1 MTTTRSLS
9 PNSTGHGSHKQAW
22 TMTLMLVAL
31 YMLNWADK
39 AVLGIVAQPLKDEFG
54 FTAAQIGL
62 AGSLFYL
69 TFSLGGFLAGPLNRW
84 MGLRWALVVMA
95 VVWAASML
103 PMVFAASFAVL
114 IASRCL
120 LGLGEGPNSALANTA
135 AFSWFPEEKR
145 GLPAAAITS
154 GGSIAK
160 IAFAP
165 ILAIVTST
173 FGWRAA
179 FITLAIAALIWVPI
193 WMALWRP
200 GPYGADDRTKGTTG
214 TDPVTRAANRTSL
227 RRAMLTPT
235 FIGGFFAATAMYA
248 IAAMV
253 ITWLPSYLEVGLG
266 YSRVTAGSLLA
277 VPSIAAFVCLL
288 SVSALTDRA
297 VSRGANV
304 RLMRAVIPAIGLVIC
319 GLSLIAVPYIGSA
332 VLVVVLISVGYGLGM
347 GILPQLNAVMSM
359 IFPRHQVAGGLGI
372 FLALTSFG
380 PLVAPYLSGLIID
393 GATNPA
399 AGYATAFQAIGV
411 VAVAGAVIALLAV
424 NPARDRAHTAQ

>member
-9 PNSTGHGSHKQAW
+9 STATNKGSSSQAW
-22 TMTLMLVAL
+22 TMTLMLAAL

-39 AVLGIVAQPLKDEFG
+39 AVLGIIAQPLKDEFG
-54 FTAAQIGL
+54 FSAAQIGL

-69 TFSLGGFLAGPLNRW
+69 TFSLGGFLAGPLNRRL
-84 MGLRWALVVMA
+84 GLRWALVAMA

-103 PMVFAASFAVL
+103 PMIFAASFAVL
-114 IASRCL
+114 IACRCV

-165 ILAIVTST
+165 ILAAVTSA

-179 FITLAIAALIWVPI
+179 FITLAVAALLWIPVWI
-193 WMALWRP
+193 ALWRP
-200 GPYGADDRTKGTTG
+200 GPYGAPESRSSVTERDSTTK
-214 TDPVTRAANRTSL
+214 AANRASL
-227 RRAMLTPT
+227 LRGILTPT

-266 YSRVTAGSLLA
+266 YSRVAAGSLLA
-277 VPSIAAFVCLL
+277 VPSIAALVCVL
-288 SVSALTDRA
+288 SLSALTDRA
-297 VSRGANV
+297 LIRGSSV
-304 RLMRAVIPAIGLVIC
+304 RIMRAVIPATGLAIC
-319 GLSLIAVPYIGSA
+319 GLSLIAVPYVSSA
-332 VLVVVLISVGYGLGM
+332 VFVVILFSVGYGMGM
-347 GILPQLNAVMSM
+347 SILPQLNAVMSM
-359 IFPRHQVAGGLGI
+359 IFPRHQVASGLGI

-380 PLVAPYLSGLIID
+380 PLIAPYVSGLIID
-393 GATNPA
+393 GAVNPA
-399 AGYATAFQAIGV
+399 DGYAAAFQAIGV
-411 VAVAGAVIALLAV
+411 VAVVGAIIALFTV
-424 NPARDRAHTAQ
+424 HPVRDRVLTR

>member
-1 MTTTRSLS
+1 MTTTKSLS
-9 PNSTGHGSHKQAW
+9 PTTGAGTHKQAW

-84 MGLRWALVVMA
+84 LGLRWALVIMA

-145 GLPAAAITS
+145 GLPAAAIIS

-165 ILAIVTST
+165 ILAVVTST

-179 FITLAIAALIWVPI
+179 FITLAISALVWVPI

-200 GPYGADDRTKGTTG
+200 GPYGEQTDTG
-214 TDPVTRAANRTSL
+214 KKVRQDPGMRAANRASL
-227 RRAMLTPT
+227 RRTMLTPT

-266 YSRVTAGSLLA
+266 YSRVAAGSMLA
-277 VPSIAAFVCLL
+277 FPSIAGFVWML
-288 SVSALTDRA
+288 SISALTDRA
-297 VSRGANV
+297 VSRGASV
-304 RLMRAVIPAIGLVIC
+304 RLMRAVIPTLGLVIC
-319 GLSLIAVPYIGSA
+319 GLTLVAVPYIGSA
-332 VLVVVLISVGYGLGM
+332 VLVVVFISIGYGLGL

-372 FLALTSFG
+372 FLALTSLG
-380 PLVAPYLSGLIID
+380 PLVAPYITGLIID
-393 GATNPA
+393 GAADPA
-399 AGYATAFQAIGV
+399 AGYATAFQAIGA
-411 VAVAGAVIALLAV
+411 VAVTGAVIALLAV
-424 NPARDRAHTAQ
+424 NPTRDRAHVDQ

>member
-9 PNSTGHGSHKQAW
+9 PDSTGTGSHKQAW

-84 MGLRWALVVMA
+84 MGLRWALVLMA

-200 GPYGADDRTKGTTG
+200 GPYGEQRNTANKARQ
-214 TDPVTRAANRTSL
+214 DPATRAANRASL
-227 RRAMLTPT
+227 RRTMLTPT

-288 SVSALTDRA
+288 SASALIDRA
-297 VSRGANV
+297 ISRGANV

-332 VLVVVLISVGYGLGM
+332 VLVVALVSIAYGLGI

-372 FLALTSFG
+372 FLALTSLG
-380 PLVAPYLSGLIID
+380 PLVAPYVSGLIID

-399 AGYATAFQAIGV
+399 DGYATAFQTIGV
-411 VAVAGAVIALLAV
+411 VAVIGAVIALLAV
-424 NPARDRAHTAQ
+424 NPVRDRAHAHQ

>member
-1 MTTTRSLS
+1 
-9 PNSTGHGSHKQAW
+9 
-22 TMTLMLVAL
+22 MTLMLVAL

-39 AVLGIVAQPLKDEFG
+39 AVLGIVAQPLKEELG

-62 AGSLFYL
+62 ASSLFYL

-165 ILAIVTST
+165 VLALVTSV

-193 WMALWRP
+193 WLALWRP
-200 GPYGADDRTKGTTG
+200 GPFGAERRTGATEKA
-214 TDPVTRAANRTSL
+214 PAARAANRASL
-227 RRAMLTPT
+227 RRAIVTRT
-235 FIGGFFAATAMYA
+235 FIGGFLAAAAMYA

-266 YSRVTAGSLLA
+266 YSRVAAGSLLA

-288 SVSALTDRA
+288 SVSALIDRA
-297 VSRGANV
+297 VSRGTNV
-304 RLMRAVIPAIGLVIC
+304 RLMRVVIPALGLVVC
-319 GLSLIAVPYIGSA
+319 GLSLIVVPYVGSA
-332 VLVVVLISVGYGLGM
+332 VLVVVIVSVGYGLGM
-347 GILPQLNAVMSM
+347 SILPQLNAVMSM

-380 PLVAPYLSGLIID
+380 PLVAPYVSGLIID
-393 GATNPA
+393 GAALPA
-399 AGYATAFQAIGV
+399 DGYATAFQAIGV
-411 VAVAGAVIALLAV
+411 VAVLGAVIALFTV
-424 NPARDRAHTAQ
+424 NPVRDRAHAGQ